1 MITHSDITA
10 GISSVFQCCR
20 INLIIKLFCFCD
32 CKLSGMDLPE
42 AFLLRSREGL
52 CYWNVFGDSWVTH
65 SFQVGGNQC
74 LADHVDV
81 VYQDSKKQ
89 RRIYHDLVKG

>member
-1 MITHSDITA
+1 MAWIY
-10 GISSVFQCCR
+10 Q
-20 INLIIKLFCFCD
+20 KLFSLDHGKDYVTVMCLGIVD
-32 CKLSGMDLPE
+32 
-42 AFLLRSREGL
+42 
-52 CYWNVFGDSWVTH
+52 WVTH